1 MKLVVALFVFILAM
15 SLSFES
21 TAESAKGGAGHGSGH
36 GDLSAKMNSL
46 FPEKQKNP
54 AVGTPPRQTKL
65 VAPKFLTT
73 VPAGTVKLQWSETV
87 GATNYHVQV
96 ATDPNFKWVLLNEH
110 FAKGT
115 SLDFATAETGKR
127 YFWRV
132 ASVKNDNIS
141 MHSKS
146 LFVSSAFDAK

>member
-21 TAESAKGGAGHGSGH
+21 TAEGTDAGADHAAGH
-36 GDLSAKMNSL
+36 GDLSTKMNSL

-54 AVGTPPRQTKL
+54 AVALPPQQTKL
-65 VAPKFLTT
+65 VAPKFLSS
-73 VPAGTVKLQWSETV
+73 VPAGAVKLQWSETS
-87 GATNYHVQV
+87 GATDYHVQV
-96 ATDPNFKWVLLNEH
+96 ATDPNFKWILVNEY

-115 SLDFATAETGKR
+115 SLDFATAEAGKR

-132 ASVKNDNIS
+132 AAVKSENIS
-141 MHSKS
+141 IHTKS